1 MTQASTSSV
10 AEITKLKLPSRYN
23 VVLLN
28 DDSTPQ
34 EFVVNILMT
43 IYNRSTEQ
51 ANSVMLDVHEKGR
64 GIAGTYS
71 YEVAEQKCVETITD
85 ARKNQFP
92 LDVTIEKAE

>member
-1 MTQASTSSV
+1 MTQASSSSV
-10 AEITKLKLPSRYN
+10 AEITKLKPPSRYN

-34 EFVVNILMT
+34 EFVVNVLQT
-43 IYNRSTEQ
+43 IFNRSTEQ
-51 ANSVMLDVHEKGR
+51 ANVVMLEVHEKGR

-85 ARKNQFP
+85 ARRNQFP

>member
-10 AEITKLKLPSRYN
+10 AEITKLKPPSRYN

-34 EFVVNILMT
+34 EFVVNILQT
-43 IYNRSTEQ
+43 IFNRSVEQ

>member
-1 MTQASTSSV
+1 MTQASSSSV
-10 AEITKLKLPSRYN
+10 AEITKLKTPSRYN

-34 EFVVNILMT
+34 EFVVNVLQT
-43 IYNRSTEQ
+43 IFNRSTEQ
-51 ANSVMLDVHEKGR
+51 ANVVMLEVHEKGR

-85 ARKNQFP
+85 ARRNQFP

>member
-1 MTQASTSSV
+1 MTQASTQGV
-10 AEITKLKLPSRYN
+10 ADIVKLKTPPRYN
-23 VVLLN
+23 VILLN

-34 EFVVNILMT
+34 EFVVNVWQAIFNKSL
-43 IYNRSTEQ
+43 EQ
-51 ANSVMLDVHEKGR
+51 ANSVMLEVHNKGR

-85 ARKNQFP
+85 ARRNQFP

>member
-34 EFVVNILMT
+34 EFVVNVLQT
-43 IYNRSTEQ
+43 IFNRSTEQ
-51 ANSVMLDVHEKGR
+51 ANSVMLEVHEKGR

-71 YEVAEQKCVETITD
+71 YEVAEQKCVETITN
-85 ARKNQFP
+85 ARQSSYP
-92 LDVTIEKAE
+92 LDVTIEKTE

>member
-1 MTQASTSSV
+1 MTQASTGSV
-10 AEITKLKLPSRYN
+10 ADIVKLKTPSRYN

-34 EFVVNILMT
+34 EFVVNILQT
-43 IYNRSTEQ
+43 IFNRSTEQ
-51 ANSVMLDVHEKGR
+51 ANSVMLEVHEKGR

-85 ARKNQFP
+85 ARRNQFP

>member
-10 AEITKLKLPSRYN
+10 AEITKLKTPSRYN
-23 VVLLN
+23 VILLN

-34 EFVVNILMT
+34 EFVVNILQT
-43 IYNRSTEQ
+43 IFNRSTEQ
-51 ANSVMLDVHEKGR
+51 ANSVMLEVHEKGR

-71 YEVAEQKCVETITD
+71 YEVAEQKCVETITN
-85 ARKNQFP
+85 ARQSSYP

>member
-10 AEITKLKLPSRYN
+10 ADIVKLNTPSRYN
-23 VVLLN
+23 VILLN

>member
-1 MTQASTSSV
+1 MTQASSSSV
-10 AEITKLKLPSRYN
+10 AEITKLKPPSRYN

>member
-1 MTQASTSSV
+1 MTQASTQGV
-10 AEITKLKLPSRYN
+10 AEIVKLKPPSRYN

-34 EFVVNILMT
+34 EFVVNLLQT
-43 IYNRSTEQ
+43 IYNKSVEEAT
-51 ANSVMLDVHEKGR
+51 SVMLDVHDKGR

-85 ARKNQFP
+85 ARRNQFP

>member
-1 MTQASTSSV
+1 MTQASSSSV
-10 AEITKLKLPSRYN
+10 AEITKLKPPSRYN

-34 EFVVNILMT
+34 EFVVNVLLT

-51 ANSVMLDVHEKGR
+51 ANSVMLEVHEKGR

-85 ARKNQFP
+85 ARRHQFP
-92 LDVTIEKAE
+92 LDVTIEKTE

>member
-10 AEITKLKLPSRYN
+10 ADIVKLKAPSRYN

-34 EFVVNILMT
+34 EFVVNVLLT

>member
-1 MTQASTSSV
+1 MTQASSSSV
-10 AEITKLKLPSRYN
+10 AEITKLKTPSRYN

-34 EFVVNILMT
+34 EFVVNVLQT
-43 IYNRSTEQ
+43 IFNRSTEQ
-51 ANSVMLDVHEKGR
+51 ANVVMLEVHEKGR

>member
-1 MTQASTSSV
+1 
-10 AEITKLKLPSRYN
+10 
-23 VVLLN
+23 
-28 DDSTPQ
+28 
-34 EFVVNILMT
+34 MT

>member
-10 AEITKLKLPSRYN
+10 AEITKLKTPSRYN

-34 EFVVNILMT
+34 EFVVNVLQT
-43 IYNRSTEQ
+43 IFNRSTEQ
-51 ANSVMLDVHEKGR
+51 ANSVMLEVHEKGR

-85 ARKNQFP
+85 ARRNQFP

>member
-34 EFVVNILMT
+34 EFVVNVLQT
-43 IYNRSTEQ
+43 IFNRSTEQ
-51 ANSVMLDVHEKGR
+51 ANVVMLEVHEKGR

-85 ARKNQFP
+85 ARRNQFP

>member
-1 MTQASTSSV
+1 MTQASSSSV
-10 AEITKLKLPSRYN
+10 AEITKLKTPSRYN

-34 EFVVNILMT
+34 EFVVNVLLT
-43 IYNRSTEQ
+43 IFNRSTEQ
-51 ANSVMLDVHEKGR
+51 ANSVMLEVHEKGR

-85 ARKNQFP
+85 ARRHQFP
-92 LDVTIEKAE
+92 LDVTIEKTE